1 MGRSQSS
8 SFHSPFPRVLK
19 LTRVG
24 GCRTATEDNAGNA
37 NTPRWG
43 RGGETIP
50 HWGAFFLCS
59 QLRAPCSRPEYV
71 FSCQSKGRTENAGAL
86 PREPIT
92 SMSTE
97 LAVAT
102 LAGLTVCAFIS
113 AFFSGMETALFSIK
127 AWHLDRWRKQDPSSA
142 ERYEVLMKMPRV
154 VLSVILLADTL
165 VNLVLVVLA
174 LWFANSLAVP
184 FPNWVKTLLLF
195 ALIVLVCDLSPKVL
209 ALANPFRFAKQALV
223 ALEFLLPVLG
233 PFSRELQSFAE
244 RIAGF
249 LFPGK
254 PEAREQLD
262 DEELIMLVEIS
273 AEEGHL
279 RSDEREMIAEVIR
292 LGNKTVKDCMT
303 PRVDAFTIPDTW
315 TNEQAIHELRI
326 KRHGRVPVF
335 GDSPDEILGI
345 LEVKSFLLDPRE
357 HYTENLEPPSF
368 VPETMRALDLLRAFL
383 THPQRLAIVV
393 DEFGG
398 TEGVITFNDI
408 VEEILADVA
417 PRSDEELYLEEAGD
431 SVWLA
436 SGSARLEDLG
446 EALNLNLASEGIDT
460 VNGLIF
466 NRLGYVPRA
475 GATVQVPPL
484 EFQIRQS
491 TRRRVLEVLVQR
503 INSLKGYKE

>member
-1 MGRSQSS
+1 
-8 SFHSPFPRVLK
+8 
-19 LTRVG
+19 
-24 GCRTATEDNAGNA
+24 
-37 NTPRWG
+37 
-43 RGGETIP
+43 
-50 HWGAFFLCS
+50 
-59 QLRAPCSRPEYV
+59 
-71 FSCQSKGRTENAGAL
+71 
-86 PREPIT
+86 
-92 SMSTE
+92 MSTE
-97 LAVAT
+97 LVAAT
-102 LAGLTVCAFIS
+102 LVGFILCAAVS

-142 ERYEVLMKMPRV
+142 ERYEMLMKNPRV

-165 VNLVLVVLA
+165 VNLTLIVLA

-223 ALEFLLPVLG
+223 ALEFLLPFFG
-233 PFSRELQSFAE
+233 PFSQKLQNWAE
-244 RIAGF
+244 RIADA

-254 PEAREQLD
+254 TEVREQLD
-262 DEELIMLVEIS
+262 DEELIMLVEMS
-273 AEEGHL
+273 AEEGQI
-279 RSDEREMIAEVIR
+279 RADEHEMIAEIIR

-303 PRVDAFTIPDTW
+303 PRVDAFSIPDTL
-315 TNEQAIHELRI
+315 TNQEAIEQLRL

-345 LEVKSFLLDPRE
+345 LEVKGFLLSPQE

-368 VPETMRALDLLRAFL
+368 VPETMPALDLLRAFL
-383 THPQRLAIVV
+383 THPQRVAIVV

-398 TEGVITFNDI
+398 TEGLVTFNDI

-417 PRSDEELYLEEAGD
+417 PRGDEALYLEEAGE

-446 EALNLNLASEGIDT
+446 EVLHINFADEGIDT

-466 NRLGYVPRA
+466 NRLGYVPRP

-491 TRRRVLEVLVQR
+491 TRKRVLEVMVQR
-503 INSLKGYKE
+503 IKSLEARNE